1 MKLCPKCWRKC
12 EEKGISVEKTKIPRK
27 VCSAIRILTSS
38 SKHQRKSNISW
49 KHEQNCQNFYL
60 KVILSKEKVSE
71 TYHLLLIEQLTFAS
85 RGEEIQMSAKHFWT
99 RALAIF
105 YCNAGAI
112 KIKAPQLNAQFQS
125 NHRSECNIIVF
136 FWEDRSFFH
145 SCL

>member
-1 MKLCPKCWRKC
+1 MKQLYGHVVMKLCTKCWRKC
-12 EEKGISVEKTKIPRK
+12 EEKILKGISVEKTKIPRK

-60 KVILSKEKVSE
+60 KVILSKAATEKVSE

-85 RGEEIQMSAKHFWT
+85 RGEEIQMSAKHSWT

-112 KIKAPQLNAQFQS
+112 KIKAPQLSFRA
-125 NHRSECNIIVF
+125 IIEV
-136 FWEDRSFFH
+136 SAT
-145 SCL
+145 